1 LQAPELIDDLAT
13 DVEIARTAV
22 EAASALALD
31 HWKRGPL
38 HWDKS
43 DGSPVSEGDLA
54 VDRRL
59 REALDKE
66 RPDYGWLSEETPD
79 DHRRLA
85 KRRVWIA
92 DPIDGTRDFIAGGID
107 WCIALALLED
117 GKPVLA
123 IVSCPAREEIF
134 IARRGEGAYRNK
146 ERLKMAD
153 ALRLGD
159 ASIVANRSV
168 LARLGKTSGAAAH
181 LALSLRLCRIAE
193 GHLDATVATT
203 PKHDWDLAPGDLMVR
218 EAGGRVSTAEGAPYL
233 FNRRE
238 TRQAGLIAAPSR
250 LHQDIVEKLRDT

>member
-1 LQAPELIDDLAT
+1 MRVPDVIADIDDDL
-13 DVEIARTAV
+13 EIATATV
-22 EAASALALD
+22 KRASAMALD

-43 DGSPVSEGDLA
+43 DGSPVSEGDIA
-54 VDRRL
+54 VNQVL
-59 REALDKE
+59 HEAIGKA
-66 RPDYGWLSEETPD
+66 RPDYGWISEETPD
-79 DHRRLA
+79 DPSRLA

-117 GKPVLA
+117 GKPILS

-134 IARRGEGAYRNK
+134 IARRGEGATRNN
-146 ERLKMAD
+146 ERLTMANS
-153 ALRLGD
+153 LRLDG
-159 ASIVANRSV
+159 ATIVANRSI
-168 LARLGKTSGAAAH
+168 LARLGKTSGAAPN

-193 GHLDATVATT
+193 GQLDATVATT

-218 EAGGRVSTAEGAPYL
+218 EAGGRVSTAEGAPFY

-238 TRQAGLIAAPSR
+238 TRQAGLVAASPR
-250 LHQDIVEKLRDT
+250 LHQDIVEKLRDI

>member
-1 LQAPELIDDLAT
+1 MQAPDVIADPTDDL
-13 DVEIARTAV
+13 EIALAAV
-22 EAASALALD
+22 TRASALALE

-43 DGSPVSEGDLA
+43 DGSPVSEGDIA
-54 VDRRL
+54 VNGVL
-59 REALDKE
+59 HEALGKT

-79 DHRRLA
+79 DLARLA
-85 KRRVWIA
+85 RRRVWIA

-107 WCIALALLED
+107 WCIALALLEE
-117 GKPVLA
+117 GKPIIS
-123 IVSCPAREEIF
+123 IVSCPAAEEIF
-134 IARRGEGAYRNK
+134 IARRGEGATRNGVPI
-146 ERLKMAD
+146 KMANS
-153 ALRLGD
+153 LRLGD
-159 ASIVANRSV
+159 AMIVANRSI
-168 LARLGKTSGAAAH
+168 LTRLGKTSGKAPH

-218 EAGGRVSTAEGAPYL
+218 EAGGCVSTADGTGYL

-250 LHQDIVEKLRDT
+250 LHQDIVEKLRAT

>member
-1 LQAPELIDDLAT
+1 LQAPELIDDLARE
-13 DVEIARTAV
+13 VGIARAAV

-38 HWDKS
+38 YWDKS

-54 VDRRL
+54 VDRQL
-59 REALDKE
+59 REALGKE

-79 DHRRLA
+79 DLARLA

-92 DPIDGTRDFIAGGID
+92 DPIDGTRDFIAGGVD
-107 WCIALALLED
+107 WCIALALLDE
-117 GKPVLA
+117 GKPILA
-123 IVSCPAREEIF
+123 IVSCPARKEVF
-134 IARRGEGAYRNK
+134 IARRGEGATRN
-146 ERLKMAD
+146 EEPLKMAKN
-153 ALRLGD
+153 LRLDD
-159 ASIVANRSV
+159 AMIVANRSV
-168 LARLGKTSGAAAH
+168 LARLGKTSGSAPN

-238 TRQAGLIAAPSR
+238 TRQAGLIAAPPR
-250 LHQDIVEKLRDT
+250 LHQDIVEALRIA